1 MVTWPS
7 RLRRKI
13 IIWWHWPAGSAEKK
27 LYGGIGQPAQHQNSL
42 TKWWDT
48 AFPLVGNLPKNY
60 MAATLGKLYGGI
72 WPGCPE
78 KNIYGDIGQPGPQK
92 KIIWWH
98 WLPAGTLTCHHII
111 IFSAK
116 NYIYLIFARN
126 RMPWSAP
133 RLIGRCQ
140 GKLC

>member
-7 RLRRKI
+7 RLRRKK

-60 MAATLGKLYGGI
+60 MAATLEKLYGGI
-72 WPGCPE
+72 WPDCPE
-78 KNIYGDIGQPGPQK
+78 KNDMVALASQALRKKIYGGIG
-92 KIIWWH
+92 
-98 WLPAGTLTCHHII
+98 C
-111 IFSAK
+111 
-116 NYIYLIFARN
+116 
-126 RMPWSAP
+126 
-133 RLIGRCQ
+133 RLE
-140 GKLC
+140 L